1 MRGHYVDTVW
11 HYAPDSKNVPPK
23 GNGATVLNPMS
34 KNIARDHL
42 GLLWVLL
49 GSIWV
54 HCGSFCTLWVPLG
67 DLLGSFGILWGCFR
81 DPLGLP
87 REAFWGP
94 LGGTLVLLGFL
105 WGPRGDQVGNK

>member
-1 MRGHYVDTVW
+1 MDTVS

-67 DLLGSFGILWGCFR
+67 DLLGSFGILWGCFG
-81 DPLGLP
+81 DPLGLL